1 MVEST
6 AVPEV
11 AGVPTLP
18 LSLAAVG
25 VAGPSCSLVP
35 LTSTGLSALRTDD
48 NLALP
53 PMLARVRGAAVV
65 FVAGL
70 VSTFSWPCALLE
82 ELAVGRVMR
91 AKKLSSAWMAFGA
104 GFLVGTLVFSD
115 PLFTVSEDVLAPPSE
130 ALAVDE
136 ALTLREEIVL
146 STGLVFSCFAAN
158 EAVGAVRRDD
168 TLIARPG
175 DLGPLRIG
183 RLQ

>member
-1 MVEST
+1 MDEST
-6 AVPEV
+6 EEV

-18 LSLAAVG
+18 LSLVAVG

-35 LTSTGLSALRTDD
+35 LTLTGLSALCTDD
-48 NLALP
+48 SLALLS
-53 PMLARVRGAAVV
+53 MLARVRGAAAG

-70 VSTFSWPCALLE
+70 VSAFSWPCALLE

-91 AKKLSSAWMAFGA
+91 AKKLSSAWIAFGA
-104 GFLVGTLVFSD
+104 AFLAAFSD
-115 PLFTVSEDVLAPPSE
+115 PFFTVCEETLAPPSE
-130 ALAVDE
+130 ALAVDD
-136 ALTLREEIVL
+136 ALILREEIAL
-146 STGLVFSCFAAN
+146 STGLTFSCFAAE
-158 EAVGAVRRDD
+158 EAVGAVRRED